1 MMKKIQQK
9 YQKKILASVIIVNFN
24 NAKYLT
30 DSLKSVF
37 NQSYKHKEVI
47 VVDDFSTDNSIEVL
61 KKFKKKIK
69 LIKDELGDDKSK
81 MEKKIED
88 FRNKEVKSILFDK
101 YLNEISNDKN
111 NIQTLNKYFTR
122 SS

>member
-1 MMKKIQQK
+1 MIENNLKPDYAHYITNQIMKPVQQLFALVLEDIPDF
-9 YQKKILASVIIVNFN
+9 KK
-24 NAKYLT
+24 K
-30 DSLKSVF
+30 VF
-37 NQSYKHKEVI
+37 KVKE
-47 VVDDFSTDNSIEVL
+47 
-61 KKFKKKIK
+61 FKKKIK